1 VTLSPTSSRGSGG
14 AAAGALTQLY
24 SLALGADGTFD
35 QAGISGAYND
45 LLLSLVIRSAA
56 AGTSD
61 NPGIRFNNDSG
72 ANYYGEYAQSSAAT
86 TTGVERGAA
95 TGLLLGKVPAA
106 SGLASSFASMQVW
119 ISGYASTAFLK
130 VGTFVIYDQ
139 ESNVSGGR
147 NAVAGGFQ
155 WASTLAISRV
165 TVASGTFGNLVAGST
180 LRIYGI
186 T

>member
-1 VTLSPTSSRGSGG
+1 LTLSPTSSRGSSS
-14 AAAGALTQLY
+14 ASGALTQLY

-35 QAGISGAYND
+35 QSGISGAYND
-45 LLLSLVIRSAA
+45 LLLSIVLRSATVA
-56 AGTSD
+56 TSD

-72 ANYYGEYAQSSAAT
+72 ANYYGEYAVGNASTASA
-86 TTGVERGAA
+86 VERGAA

-130 VGTFVIYDQ
+130 VGTFIIYDQ

-147 NAVAGGFQ
+147 NANIGGFQ
-155 WASTLAISRV
+155 WASTAAISRI

-180 LRIYGI
+180 LRIYGVL
-186 T
+186 